1 MRMDPITLIVTALA
15 FGAAFGLKATA
26 PPAIKNAYAGLKQ
39 LIQDRYAAAY
49 DSVEHLEKSP
59 ESKSRHDG
67 VEEEL
72 EKTGAATDADL
83 VKQARAL
90 VELVM
95 EHDREAAYRSRI
107 DLGDRDAALL
117 LGNLLEEQGRLDE
130 AEAAYRI
137 RVDIGYLEAARLLGD
152 LLKNQGRLDE
162 AETLYRS
169 RIDLGEGDAFYLGN
183 LLAEQGRLDEAE
195 PLYRTAID
203 LGFSEAAVNLGVL
216 LKGQGRLDE
225 AEAAFEAARSLGFE
239 DPAGD
244 AAAKRA

>member
-130 AEAAYRI
+130 AEAVYRT
-137 RVDIGYLEAARLLGD
+137 RV
-152 LLKNQGRLDE
+152 
-162 AETLYRS
+162 
-169 RIDLGEGDAFYLGN
+169 DLGEGDAFYLGN